1 MKGTNTKKRT
11 LIFLLVL
18 MFISFLI
25 RFHQLGKIPNGL
37 TTDEADLGYNAY
49 SLIKTTKDVY
59 GRSLPLVF
67 QSLDDYKPPLA
78 IYFSIPAVNFFG
90 LSEYSVRLVAAI
102 FGFLS
107 PLLFYWL
114 VGLLYPKKQFLAV
127 TVALLILFAP
137 WNIAISRIE
146 PALIE
151 FLSFYLTFF
160 ILFFLGI
167 KKDPRF
173 LFLSA
178 VPIAVTLYI
187 YYASLI
193 YVPITLVLL
202 AVTYYEEIKKYLR
215 YTLISVSILIL
226 FALPAISIYS
236 ASIARNRFNSISI
249 FTPDITLPT
258 AISETNLDQE
268 SGNRLWSV
276 LHNRRYVFF
285 LTAVNNYLDYF
296 NLDYLFVSSNQTR
309 YFYVNYVGLFY
320 LVELPFV
327 FYGLF
332 ILARRRTQ
340 SDLFILCL
348 LLISPIP
355 GMITLGSSFVHRALM
370 IFVPLQIISA
380 VGLSYTWA
388 NLRHYKTFFVLAFT
402 TIYIASV
409 LFFLHQYFIH
419 SPTEFN
425 SETNNGAWFSSV
437 RDVIPIVESNKDGY
451 DKIVFSWKTAK
462 LVPAVY
468 FLFYNRTN
476 PQALQAKAAAWTNE
490 APSYKQIYNQI
501 GNIEFR
507 PIDWQTD
514 QFLRKTLFIGYP
526 NEFPSNISGVIAKTF
541 DPTGSTHFLIVK
553 GN

>member
-1 MKGTNTKKRT
+1 MNGTNIKKST
-11 LIFLLVL
+11 LVFLLVL
-18 MFISFLI
+18 LFVSFLV
-25 RFHQLGKIPNGL
+25 RFHQIGKIPNGL
-37 TTDEADLGYNAY
+37 TTDEADVGYNAY
-49 SLIKTTKDVY
+49 SLIKTAKDVY
-59 GRSLPLVF
+59 GRSFPLVF

-78 IYFSIPAVNFFG
+78 IYFSIPAVYFFG
-90 LSEYSVRLVAAI
+90 LSEYSVRLMAAV

-107 PLLFYWL
+107 PLLIYWL
-114 VGLLYPKKQFLAV
+114 LGLLYPKQRLLAI
-127 TVALLILFAP
+127 TAALLTLFAP
-137 WNIAISRIE
+137 WNIAISRAE

-151 FLSFYLTFF
+151 FLSFYITFF

-167 KKDPRF
+167 KKDPKY

-202 AVTYYEEIKKYLR
+202 AVIYHKEIKKYLR
-215 YTLISVSILIL
+215 YTLVSVSILIL
-226 FALPAISIYS
+226 LALPAISIYS
-236 ASIARNRFNSISI
+236 TTIARNRFNSISI

-258 AISETNLDQE
+258 AISETNLDRE
-268 SGNRLWSV
+268 SGNSFLSV
-276 LHNRRYVFF
+276 FHNRRCVFF
-285 LTAVNNYLDYF
+285 LTAINNYLDYF

-309 YFYVNYVGLFY
+309 YFYLNYVGLFY
-320 LVELPFV
+320 LIELPFA

-340 SDLFILCL
+340 SDLFVLCL

-380 VGLSYTWA
+380 VGLSCTWA
-388 NLRHYKTFFVLAFT
+388 NLRCYKAFFVLAFT
-402 TIYIASV
+402 SIYIASA

-437 RDVIPIVESNKDGY
+437 RDVIPIVERNKDEY
-451 DKIVFSWKTAK
+451 DKIVFSWSTAK

-468 FLFYNRTN
+468 FLFYNKTN
-476 PQALQAKAAAWTNE
+476 PQSLQTKAAGWTNE

-501 GNIEFR
+501 DNIEFR

-553 GN
+553 SN